1 MSRIS
6 GEALSWSLFAEGSRQ
21 GRFFG
26 FAFFTADFLAPF
38 FALLLESPAVCSA
51 IRYGPMSSFLP
62 LFLYSLMNYDRQ
74 DYFGRTVN
82 IASRFQ
88 GLATS
93 RSIFATRRVVTDSEA
108 SKLLQSN
115 GIAATPEKR
124 SLRGIAKQVEI
135 FEIP

>member
-1 MSRIS
+1 MR
-6 GEALSWSLFAEGSRQ
+6 EALQDLKG
-21 GRFFG
+21 
-26 FAFFTADFLAPF
+26 D
-38 FALLLESPAVCSA
+38 LLLKIGIHEGPCLAV
-51 IRYGPMSSFLP
+51 
-62 LFLYSLMNYDRQ
+62 SLNDRQ

-82 IASRFQ
+82 IAARVQ

-93 RSIFATRRVVTDSEA
+93 RSIFATKRVVTDHEA

-124 SLRGIAKQVEI
+124 SLRGIAKQIEI

>member
-1 MSRIS
+1 MS
-6 GEALSWSLFAEGSRQ
+6 G
-21 GRFFG
+21 
-26 FAFFTADFLAPF
+26 
-38 FALLLESPAVCSA
+38 
-51 IRYGPMSSFLP
+51 FLP
-62 LFLYSLMNYDRQ
+62 LFLYSLVNYDRQ

-82 IASRFQ
+82 IASRVQ

-135 FEIP
+135 LEYPNEESEKKEEWSAREARHRR

>member
-1 MSRIS
+1 MAAALRMR
-6 GEALSWSLFAEGSRQ
+6 EALKDLKG
-21 GRFFG
+21 
-26 FAFFTADFLAPF
+26 D
-38 FALLLESPAVCSA
+38 LLLKIGIHEGPCLAV
-51 IRYGPMSSFLP
+51 
-62 LFLYSLMNYDRQ
+62 SLNDRQ

-82 IASRFQ
+82 IAARVQ

-108 SKLLQSN
+108 SKLQSN